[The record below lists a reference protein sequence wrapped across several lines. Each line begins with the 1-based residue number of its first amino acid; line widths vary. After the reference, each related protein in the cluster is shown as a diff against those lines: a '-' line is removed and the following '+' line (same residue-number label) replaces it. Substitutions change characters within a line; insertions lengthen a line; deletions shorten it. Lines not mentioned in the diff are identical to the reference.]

1 MRGRHGSGS
10 SKMTVPVKVKLVA
23 FDLDGTLLG
32 KELLLRPRVLSAIE
46 KMRERG
52 VQGCIVTG
60 RMYRSALPFVRQL
73 QFTAPV
79 VCYQGAAVIDPQTDD
94 VLQDVPLPNAEALEL
109 DSYARSSGLHIQL
122 YANDRYYCE
131 RRNRYA
137 DLYATISGVEPIVV
151 PSLARQFEA
160 WDATKACIIAE
171 PEVAAEQVLRVKA
184 LCGDRAYVTRS
195 IPWFIEVMNS
205 NVNKGKSLELV
216 ARYLDIPMEQV
227 LAVGDSWNDAP
238 LLRAAGFGVAMGSA
252 PRELLDVADAVV
264 ADVENDGVAEAVE
277 RFVLA

>member
-1 MRGRHGSGS
+1 MY
-10 SKMTVPVKVKLVA
+10 KLVA

-32 KELLLRPRVLSAIE
+32 EELLLRPRVLAAVE

-60 RMYRSALPFVRQL
+60 RMYRAALPFARQL

-79 VCYQGAAVIDPQTDD
+79 VCYQGAAVVDPQTDD
-94 VLQDVPLPNAEALEL
+94 VLHDVPLPNAQALEL
-109 DSYARSSGLHIQL
+109 EEYARNCGLHIQL
-122 YANDRYYCE
+122 YANDRFYCE
-131 RRNRYA
+131 ERNRYA
-137 DLYATISGVEPIVV
+137 ALYAKISGVEPIVV
-151 PSLARQFEA
+151 PSLARQFER

-171 PEVAAEQVLRVKA
+171 PEIVEEHLPRVRA

-205 NVNKGKSLELV
+205 NVNKGKSLEIV
-216 ARYLDIPMEQV
+216 ARSLNVPMEQV

-238 LLRAAGFGVAMGSA
+238 LLSAAGFGVAMGSA
-252 PRELLDVADAVV
+252 PPELRAVADAVV
-264 ADVENDGVAEAVE
+264 ADVEHDGAAEAVE

>member
-1 MRGRHGSGS
+1 M
-10 SKMTVPVKVKLVA
+10 KFKLVA

-32 KELLLRPRVLSAIE
+32 EELLLRPRVLSAIRA
-46 KMRERG
+46 MRERG
-52 VQGCIVTG
+52 IQGCVVTG
-60 RMYRSALPFVRQL
+60 RMYRAALPFVRQL

-94 VLQDVPLPNAEALEL
+94 VLQDVPLPNAQALALEQ
-109 DSYARSSGLHIQL
+109 YARENGLHIQL

-131 RRNRYA
+131 QRNRYP
-137 DLYATISGVEPIVV
+137 DLYAKISGVEPIVV
-151 PSLARQFEA
+151 PSLPRQFEA

-171 PEVAAEQVLRVKA
+171 PEIVAAHLPRVRD

-205 NVNKGKSLELV
+205 NVNKGKSLEIV
-216 ARYLDIPMEQV
+216 ARHLNIPMDEV

-238 LLRAAGFGVAMGSA
+238 LLQAAGFGVAMGSA
-252 PRELLDVADAVV
+252 PPELVEVADAVV
-264 ADVENDGVAEAVE
+264 ADVQNDGVAEAVE

>member
-1 MRGRHGSGS
+1 MR
-10 SKMTVPVKVKLVA
+10 VKYKLVA

-32 KELLLRPRVLSAIE
+32 EELLLRPRVLSAIA

-60 RMYRSALPFVRQL
+60 RMYRAALPFVRQL
-73 QFTAPV
+73 AFTAPV

-94 VLQDVPLPNAEALEL
+94 VLHDVPLPNAQALEL
-109 DSYARSSGLHIQL
+109 EAYARSSGLHIQL

-131 RRNRYA
+131 HRNRYA
-137 DLYATISGVEPIVV
+137 ELYAKISGVQPIVT
-151 PSLARQFEA
+151 PSLARQFET

-171 PEVAAEQVLRVKA
+171 PEVVQEHLPRVTA

-205 NVNKGKSLELV
+205 NVNKGKSLEIV
-216 ARYLDIPMEQV
+216 ARYLDIPIEQV
-227 LAVGDSWNDAP
+227 LAIGDSWNDAP
-238 LLRAAGFGVAMGSA
+238 LLQAAGFGVAMGSA
-252 PRELLDVADAVV
+252 PPELREVADAVV
-264 ADVENDGVAEAVE
+264 GDVENDGVAEAVE

>member
-1 MRGRHGSGS
+1 M
-10 SKMTVPVKVKLVA
+10 KYKLVA

-32 KELLLRPRVLSAIE
+32 EELLLRPRVLSAIE
-46 KMRERG
+46 KMREGG

-60 RMYRSALPFVRQL
+60 RMYRAALPFVRQL
-73 QFTAPV
+73 HFTAPV

-94 VLQDVPLPNAEALEL
+94 VLQDVPLPNAQALEL
-109 DSYARSSGLHIQL
+109 EAYARDNGLHIQL

-131 RRNRYA
+131 QRNRYS
-137 DLYATISGVEPIVV
+137 DLYAKISGVEPIIT
-151 PSLARQFEA
+151 PSLARQFEV

-171 PEVAAEQVLRVKA
+171 PEVVNEQLPRVQA

-216 ARYLDIPMEQV
+216 ARYLNIPLEQV
-227 LAVGDSWNDAP
+227 LAIGDSWNDAP
-238 LLRAAGFGVAMGSA
+238 LLQAAGFGVAMGSA
-252 PRELLDVADAVV
+252 PPELRAVADAVV
-264 ADVENDGVAEAVE
+264 DDVENDGVAQAVE
-277 RFVLA
+277 RYVLA

>member
-1 MRGRHGSGS
+1 MNY
-10 SKMTVPVKVKLVA
+10 KLVA
-23 FDLDGTLLG
+23 LDLDGTLLG
-32 KELLLRPRVLSAIE
+32 EELLLRPRVLSAVRR
-46 KMRERG
+46 MHERG
-52 VQGCIVTG
+52 IQGCVVTG
-60 RMYRSALPFVRQL
+60 RMYRAALPFVRQL

-94 VLQDVPLPNAEALEL
+94 VLHDVPLPNAEALEL
-109 DSYARSSGLHIQL
+109 DRYARANGLHIQL

-131 RRNRYA
+131 ERNRYA
-137 DLYATISGVEPIVV
+137 DLYAKISGVEPVIV
-151 PSLARQFEA
+151 PSLARQFET

-171 PEVAAEQVLRVKA
+171 PEIAADHLPRVRA

-205 NVNKGKSLELV
+205 KVNKGKSLEIV
-216 ARYLDIPMEQV
+216 ARYLGFPMEEV

-238 LLRAAGFGVAMGSA
+238 LLQAAGFGVAMGSA
-252 PRELLDVADAVV
+252 PRELREVADAIV
-264 ADVENDGVAEAVE
+264 ADVENDGVAEALE

>member
-1 MRGRHGSGS
+1 MRY
-10 SKMTVPVKVKLVA
+10 KLVA

-32 KELLLRPRVLSAIE
+32 QELLLRPRVLCAVE

-52 VQGCIVTG
+52 IQGCIVTG
-60 RMYRSALPFVRQL
+60 RMYRAALPFVRQL

-94 VLQDVPLPNAEALEL
+94 VLQDVPLPNAQALEL
-109 DSYARSSGLHIQL
+109 ETYARGSGLHIQL
-122 YANDRYYCE
+122 YANDRYYCQE
-131 RRNRYA
+131 RNRYS
-137 DLYATISGVEPIVV
+137 DLYAKISGVEPIVV
-151 PSLARQFEA
+151 PSLARAFEQ

-171 PEVAAEQVLRVKA
+171 PDVVLEHLPRVRN
-184 LCGDRAYVTRS
+184 LFGDRAYVTRS

-205 NVNKGKSLELV
+205 EVDKGKSLEIV

-227 LAVGDSWNDAP
+227 LAIGDSWNDAP

-252 PRELLDVADAVV
+252 PPELREVADAVV
-264 ADVENDGVAEAVE
+264 DDVENDGVAQALE